1 MGNDI
6 SRNSD
11 DIPVHELTSSTV
23 NYLSNYHVLPEYP
36 SDKTTADKLISTI
49 ATKALKSVN
58 TDFRISLNY
67 DSKRKFQSYSSN
79 TNSTNSPDSKRRSP
93 RKVTSSAISMSPDMT
108 KSSNTK
114 LNNTCMVS
122 SSLSYRVMLPN
133 DLLRL
138 EEGGHVVLV
147 VDKDSY
153 GFSKYIFGYLDDITL
168 SIHERE
174 QEGSAP

>member
-36 SDKTTADKLISTI
+36 SDRKTADKLISTV

-58 TDFRISLNY
+58 ADFRISLNSN
-67 DSKRKFQSYSSN
+67 SKRKFKSNSSN
-79 TNSTNSPDSKRRSP
+79 IDNDNGHHSKRRSI
-93 RKVTSSAISMSPDMT
+93 RKVTISAISMNPDMS
-108 KSSNTK
+108 KS
-114 LNNTCMVS
+114 NNTNDNNPCIVS
-122 SSLSYRVMLPN
+122 SSISYRVMLPN

-138 EEGGHVVLV
+138 EEGGNVVLV

-153 GFSKYIFGYLDDITL
+153 GFSKCI
-168 SIHERE
+168 S
-174 QEGSAP
+174 